1 MINYE
6 VIEYKEILHELFAGM
21 LADIDRLL
29 KKYNIPE
36 SSTEPLV
43 IFQKKIN
50 IIWLDILSRKYSTME
65 DMMQL
70 KGIYLF
76 AKEYIEELN
85 SSPIEV
91 IFDEEN
97 RNK

>member
-21 LADIDRLL
+21 LADIHRLL
-29 KKYNIPE
+29 KKYNISE
-36 SSTEPLV
+36 SSTDPLV
-43 IFQKKIN
+43 IFKNKIN
-50 IIWLDILSRKYSTME
+50 MIWLDILSKKYSTME

-76 AKEYIEELN
+76 VKEYIEELN
-85 SSPIEV
+85 S
-91 IFDEEN
+91 
-97 RNK
+97 